1 MPWID
6 MISENDAEGE
16 LAEIYSQLIEPWGG
30 VDNIMKIH
38 SLSIDSLKA
47 HILLYKTV
55 MYGKSPVKR
64 AHREMIA
71 VVTSAAN
78 KCEYWVVHHGKGLFR
93 LTKNQALVDQLKDD
107 YKKADITNIEK
118 AMLDYSYKLTLFPWD
133 MTKTDVEDLKK
144 VGFSDREILDINQIV
159 SYYAYVNRLADGLG
173 VELENI

>member
-1 MPWID
+1 MD
-6 MISENDAEGE
+6 YNLISFFT
-16 LAEIYSQLIEPWGG
+16 
-30 VDNIMKIH
+30 
-38 SLSIDSLKA
+38 
-47 HILLYKTV
+47 LYKKEVQRFT
-55 MYGKSPVKR
+55 KIPLQT
-64 AHREMIA
+64 IA
-71 VVTSAAN
+71 APAATSL
-78 KCEYWVVHHGKGLFR
+78 LF
-93 LTKNQALVDQLKDD
+93 LIIFFWTPSHFWALSLYKKED

>member
-1 MPWID
+1 M
-6 MISENDAEGE
+6 
-16 LAEIYSQLIEPWGG
+16 
-30 VDNIMKIH
+30 
-38 SLSIDSLKA
+38 
-47 HILLYKTV
+47 
-55 MYGKSPVKR
+55 
-64 AHREMIA
+64 
-71 VVTSAAN
+71 
-78 KCEYWVVHHGKGLFR
+78 VHHGKGLFR

-107 YKKADITNIEK
+107 YKKADITNKEK

>member
-1 MPWID
+1 
-6 MISENDAEGE
+6 
-16 LAEIYSQLIEPWGG
+16 
-30 VDNIMKIH
+30 
-38 SLSIDSLKA
+38 
-47 HILLYKTV
+47 
-55 MYGKSPVKR
+55 
-64 AHREMIA
+64 
-71 VVTSAAN
+71 
-78 KCEYWVVHHGKGLFR
+78 VVHHGKGLFR

-107 YKKADITNIEK
+107 YKKADITNKEK